1 MGWLQASL
9 IIICTAITTVL
20 AAPAMPATN
29 PTVTLDN
36 GTFTGTTSNGVNKF
50 LGIPFAQPPVGN
62 LRFHL
67 PQELDPY
74 QGAHSATAFGPACPQ
89 QAVTPSLPAGL
100 PQDVANEISNVIF
113 SVIFPDSEDCLTLN
127 VVTPSNAIQ
136 SANLPVVVWIY
147 GGGFEVGST
156 STYALSLLSHFIQD
170 NEISSFDGGVIV
182 QRSVALGKPVI
193 YVSMNYRVSGTSAFG
208 FLASQE
214 VKDAGVGN
222 LGLHDQRLALLWVQK
237 HISKFGGDPTKV
249 TIWGESAGSISVAL
263 QMLANDG
270 NTEGLFRAAFMQ
282 SGSPT
287 PIGDITH
294 GQPYY
299 DDLVE
304 RTGCSGSPDTLAC
317 LRTVPYA
324 TLKDAMNKSPSIF
337 AYQSLALAWQPRVD
351 GNFLS
356 DNPQNSCKKARVSR
370 VYNKFILPNA
380 TDEEIDRLLTLYPED
395 VTQGSPYDTGLLNA
409 ITPQYKRTAAL
420 FGDLVFQAP
429 RRFFLQ
435 QRSETQD
442 TWSFLSKRLKALPV
456 LGSVHGSDLL
466 NSYGLGELTDY
477 LIRFAT
483 NLDPNG
489 GLSPQWPRYTTASP
503 QLLTFLDI
511 PVPSTTITQDT
522 YRADGIEFATKLSL
536 AYPL

>member
-1 MGWLQASL
+1 MGLLQASL
-9 IIICTAITTVL
+9 IIICTVITTVL

-36 GTFTGTTSNGVNKF
+36 GIFTGTTSNGVNKF

-67 PQELDPY
+67 PQKLDPY

-100 PQDVANEISNVIF
+100 PQDVANEIVKVLF

-136 SANLPVVVWIY
+136 SANLPVVVVC
-147 GGGFEVGST
+147 GFEVGST
-156 STYALSLLSHFIQD
+156 STY
-170 NEISSFDGGVIV
+170 DGGVIV

-193 YVSMNYRVSGTSAFG
+193 YVSMNYR
-208 FLASQE
+208 QE
-214 VKDAGVGN
+214 VKDAGVGISE
-222 LGLHDQRLALLWVQK
+222 RLALLWVQK

-270 NTEGLFRAAFMQ
+270 NTAGLFRAAFMQ

-287 PIGDITH
+287 PVSDITH

-356 DNPQNSCKKARVSR
+356 DNPQKLVQEGKVADIP
-370 VYNKFILPNA
+370 FITGDCDDEGTVFSLSSLNVTIFLPNA

-395 VTQGSPYDTGLLNA
+395 VTQGSPYDTGPLNA
-409 ITPQYKRTAAL
+409 ITPQYKRTASL
-420 FGDLVFQAP
+420 LGDTVFQAP

-435 QRSETQD
+435 HLSETQD

-483 NLDPNG
+483 TLDPNG

-522 YRADGIEFATKLSL
+522 YRADGIEFVTKLSL